1 MKNQELKSWKLLFHP
16 TDRERKRA
24 VKGRG
29 EFEKK
34 SQEQELILK
43 VLKV

>member
-1 MKNQELKSWKLLFHP
+1 MKNQELKSWKLLFLS

-29 EFEKK
+29 DFGKK
-34 SQEQELILK
+34 NQEQEMILK